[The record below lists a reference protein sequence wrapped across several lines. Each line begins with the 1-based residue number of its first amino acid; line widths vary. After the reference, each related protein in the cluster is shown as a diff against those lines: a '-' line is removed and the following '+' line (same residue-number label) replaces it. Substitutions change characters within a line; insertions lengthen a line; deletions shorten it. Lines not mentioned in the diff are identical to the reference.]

1 MHKRRKCNLVP
12 TLFLLGVAAL
22 AFWLLLSSPLLYSP
36 AAAKAD
42 TGMCTGSNF
51 FIRAQLLTTQ
61 Q

>member
-1 MHKRRKCNLVP
+1 MHKRWKCNLVP

-22 AFWLLLSSPLLYSP
+22 AFWLLLSSP

-61 Q
+61 K